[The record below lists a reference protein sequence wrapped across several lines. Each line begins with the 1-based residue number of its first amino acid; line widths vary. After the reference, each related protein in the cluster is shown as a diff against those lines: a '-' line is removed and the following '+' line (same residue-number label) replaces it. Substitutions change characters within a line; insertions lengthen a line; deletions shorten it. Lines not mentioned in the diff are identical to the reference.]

1 MVPQE
6 KRQHGD
12 FLWLSKNMYKLQ
24 QKYAGQV
31 VAVVDKHV
39 NFGKNAIEAY
49 DKSRKAYPG
58 QEPLLAAIPS
68 KDTLLL

>member
-12 FLWLSKNMYKLQ
+12 FLWLGKNMHKLQ
-24 QKYAGQV
+24 QKYAGKV

-39 NFGKNAIEAY
+39 NVGKNAIEAY
-49 DKSRKAYPG
+49 NKSRKAYPE
-58 QEPLLAAIPS
+58 QEPLMAAVPS